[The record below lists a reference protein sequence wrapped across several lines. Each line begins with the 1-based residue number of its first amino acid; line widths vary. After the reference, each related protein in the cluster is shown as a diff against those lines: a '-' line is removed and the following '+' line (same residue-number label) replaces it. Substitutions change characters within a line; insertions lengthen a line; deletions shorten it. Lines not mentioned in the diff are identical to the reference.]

1 MAKTT
6 LRIHDR
12 ADDTRQGWELTE
24 RYGQTVIDQIKDPS
38 GFTCK
43 HDITSIPSPFARLDL
58 VKSAFKYVAK
68 KDNKGNYVNVVGDT
82 IYHKIVSD
90 ALDVAQIFFNMGKLQ
105 DSFEILRFDLGSELG
120 LMKNS
125 SDQGIQLL
133 GNTYDLYIQ
142 RDGAKYNLNTQSVFF
157 LLNYKK
163 GPNPL
168 NIVGSTSSATLF
180 MPSANDLSYIN
191 DIYFGTDKPFDSVFC
206 PLHQRDVEFHKFF
219 YAYVKSFPNAS
230 NVFPEVFEYLNASYQ
245 LSDNERKSSLNPNLD
260 QTNYEL
266 VNVSNNA
273 GLPVNILGVD
283 YYQEKG
289 ILTTETLNSDFVINS
304 SICTST
310 QKPLVLPVKTFA
322 YPLQYVKSVWDQ
334 NSTAPESDDRPLGE
348 RTLPNEGTK
357 YPYLTIGDFLEDNI
371 ICLNYPLNS
380 SNFFGAGQTGSGKTY
395 LLPLKKEFFD
405 YFTIDELQQ
414 KGMLTIKEQSTSV
427 RVDLI
432 IPIQKGKSIIYQ
444 RNYILN
450 GDVHGIKTLNEDFVF
465 AMTPLFRYKNT
476 DKADYRIAFCKGPS
490 DYCKY
495 EVNCYEGASLITDSE
510 LVERNEAGNGNRQCL
525 AYCVERQN
533 IDYLQLICDGVSNVV
548 VPIMESYS
556 GADTFNF
563 AVDFGTTNS
572 HVEYSVNGG
581 QSKALDI
588 TSADRQ
594 FIYLCDFDSALEIP
608 LEQNFLPKELGV
620 KYSFPMRTALSY
632 GKNTDFNKA
641 VYPLAHTNIPFTYE
655 KMCPFDYNALELNLK
670 WSNDP
675 TNQEK
680 VRKYIENICIL
691 MRNKVLLNNGNLTA
705 TKITWFAPLS
715 MQRTRRN
722 RLGNLWTESYEKY
735 FGGDPM
741 NVVMMTESVAP
752 YEFYKAQYGAANMVT
767 IDIGGGTTDV
777 VFANEGVVKYVTS
790 FRFAANSL
798 MGDGFSQVFSPNTMN
813 GFVKRY
819 ASEILQVLSSNGIN
833 ELCDILSNLVEKGK
847 SEDLSSFL
855 FSLSSNTDVLNAKIE
870 RNVSFND
877 KLNNDDDFRI
887 VFLFFYV
894 AIIYHIAQ
902 IVKIKNLGEP
912 RYISFS
918 GNGSKLIKILAG
930 TDKNALEKLTMKV
943 FAKVLGH
950 PYSPDGLDCNY
961 LSKNPKEATCKGG
974 LEACKHNQNQSSI
987 VDDEQKL
994 ILLSVK
1000 NQKFATDKDLIGAL
1014 DSYGDAAYEDV
1025 CVFIQFFIE
1034 MMSDNSFK
1042 DFGTERTSLDL
1053 AKSLLGKDLKTFIAN
1068 GKSIVKAGATDGD
1081 PIDETLFFY
1090 PIIGVIYKLSTAIY
1104 EQNNNQQ

>member
-6 LRIHDR
+6 LRLHDR
-12 ADDTRQGWELTE
+12 AEDTNTGWVSTGK
-24 RYGQTVIDQIKDPS
+24 YGKSVIDKIKDPN
-38 GFTCK
+38 GFTSK
-43 HDITSIPSPFARLDL
+43 HDITSIPSPFARMDL
-58 VKSAFKYVAK
+58 VKSAFSYVAE
-68 KDNKGNYVNVVGDT
+68 KDNNGNYINVIGNT

-90 ALDVAQIFFNMGKLQ
+90 TLDVAQIFFNMSKLQ

-125 SDQGIQLL
+125 DDQGIQLL

-142 RDGAKYNLNTQSVFF
+142 RDGAKYNLDTQSVFF

-191 DIYFGTDKPFDSVFC
+191 DIYFGTDKPFDSNLC
-206 PLHQRDVEFHKFF
+206 PLHERDIEFHAFF

-230 NVFPEVFEYLNASYQ
+230 SVFKEVFKYLDASYQ
-245 LSDNERKSSLNPNLD
+245 LSNNDRKSRLNPNLD
-260 QTNYEL
+260 QTAYDS
-266 VNVSNNA
+266 VTVSNNA
-273 GLPVNILGVD
+273 GLPVSINGVD

-289 ILTTETLNSDFVINS
+289 ISTTQTLNSDFVIDS

-334 NSTAPESDDRPLGE
+334 NSTAPETDGRPLE
-348 RTLPNEGTK
+348 KRTLPNEGTK
-357 YPYLTIGDFLEDNI
+357 YPYLTIGDFLEDDI

-380 SNFFGAGQTGSGKTY
+380 SCFFGAGQSGSAKTF
-395 LLPLKKEFFD
+395 LLPLKKEFFN
-405 YFTIDELQQ
+405 YFTVEELQQ
-414 KGMLTIKEQSTSV
+414 KGMLKIVEQSTSV
-427 RVDLI
+427 RVDLS

-450 GDVHGIKTLNEDFVF
+450 GDVHGIKMLNEEFVF
-465 AMTPLFRYKNT
+465 AMTPLFKYNNA
-476 DKADYRIAFCKGPS
+476 DKADYRIAFCKGPN
-490 DYCKY
+490 DYGKY
-495 EVNCYEGASLITDSE
+495 EVKCYENSSLIKDAE

-525 AYCVERQN
+525 AYCVEKHN
-533 IDYLQLICDGVSNVV
+533 TDFLQLVCDGISNII
-548 VPIMESYS
+548 VPIMKSYT

-588 TSADRQ
+588 TEVDRQ
-594 FIYLCDFDSALEIP
+594 FVYLCDFDSVLEIP
-608 LEQNFLPKELGV
+608 LEQNFLPKELGT

-632 GKNTDFNKA
+632 GKNTDFKKA
-641 VYPLAHTNIPFTYE
+641 VYSLAHTNIPFTYE
-655 KMCPFDYNALELNLK
+655 KMCPFDYNSLELNLK
-670 WSNDP
+670 WSTDS

-691 MRNKVLLNNGNLTA
+691 MRNKVLLNNGSLTA

-715 MQRTRRN
+715 MQRTRRT

-735 FGGDPM
+735 FGGDPK
-741 NVVMMTESVAP
+741 NVIMMTESVAP

-767 IDIGGGTTDV
+767 VDIGGGTTDV
-777 VFANEGVVKYVTS
+777 VFANDGVVKYVTS

-798 MGDGFSQVFSPNTMN
+798 MGDGFSQVYSSNTMN

-819 ASEILQVLSSNGIN
+819 APEIQEVLKSNGIN
-833 ELCDILSNLVEKGK
+833 ELYDILDGLVEKGK

-855 FSLSSNTDVLNAKIE
+855 FSLATNTEVLNAKIE
-870 RNVSFND
+870 RNVNFND
-877 KLNNDDDFRI
+877 KLNNDDSFRI

-894 AIIYHIAQ
+894 AIMYHIAQ

-930 TDKNALEKLTMKV
+930 TDQNALEKLTMKV

-950 PYSPDGLDCNY
+950 PYSADGLDCNY

-974 LEACKHNQNQSSI
+974 LEASKNSNVQSS
-987 VDDEQKL
+987 VVEEEKKL
-994 ILLSVK
+994 ILLSAAK
-1000 NQKFATDKDLIGAL
+1000 QRFASDQDLIKSL
-1014 DSYGDAAYEDV
+1014 DAFGEAAYDDV
-1025 CVFIQFFIE
+1025 YDFVKFFIE
-1034 MMSDNSFK
+1034 MMSDNSFS

-1068 GKSIVKAGATDGD
+1068 GKSIVKAGTTDED

-1090 PIIGVIYKLSTAIY
+1090 PIVGVIYKLSTEIY
-1104 EQNNNQQ
+1104 KLNSNQ